1 MYKLNPFPKQPTILI
16 VDDTPENLRV
26 TSSLLED
33 HYRVKVANNGEKAL
47 RIVRSNDPP
56 NLLREAL

>member
-33 HYRVKVANNGEKAL
+33 HYRVKVARL
-47 RIVRSNDPP
+47 Y
-56 NLLREAL
+56 LLPLL